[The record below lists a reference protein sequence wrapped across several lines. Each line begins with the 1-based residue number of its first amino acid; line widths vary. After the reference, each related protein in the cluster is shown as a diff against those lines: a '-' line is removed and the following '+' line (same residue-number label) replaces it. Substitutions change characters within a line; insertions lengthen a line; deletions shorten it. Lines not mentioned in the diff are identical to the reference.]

1 MLCCV
6 SYGTESLNTKHKDNK
21 FVFGTNSWKMAF
33 HKGREAVIK
42 KESLT
47 NVNFFLLN
55 IDIG

>member
-1 MLCCV
+1 M
-6 SYGTESLNTKHKDNK
+6 NTKHKDNK